1 MQNKIDRVRLYRKY
15 NSNTISWEEAL
26 NNLNDSVMSN
36 ELYVNNRLGFYISY
50 SANKLEKVKIVMKS
64 LKCDTAHL
72 YVNVT
77 VRSDGLGNHKDSMD
91 VYFWQSLGQSKWVI
105 EEKEEFV
112 LNAGDLIFV
121 PKEVFH
127 HVTPLSPRVGISM
140 AKEF

>member
-1 MQNKIDRVRLYRKY
+1 MGKVRLYRKF
-15 NSNTISWEEAL
+15 NTSVLNWEEAL

-50 SANKLEKVKIVMKS
+50 SASKLEKVKTVMDS
-64 LKCDTAHL
+64 LSCDTAHL
-72 YVNVT
+72 YLNVT

-91 VYFWQSLGQSKWVI
+91 VYFWQCLGQTKWVI
-105 EEKEEFV
+105 EEKQEFV
-112 LNAGDLIFV
+112 LYAGDLIFV

-127 HVTPLSPRVGISM
+127 HVTPLSPRVGVSM